1 MHEHAALG
9 SHTHNMRRHSRRTI
23 EGETLMNATTRKQ
36 FLAVIAASTLVFA
49 AGCSDTSNQ
58 SGTVGQKVDRTTD
71 KMAASTERAATNT
84 AVAVDDATI
93 TTKVKAAVLAEP
105 GLRSLQINVDTKDGR
120 VTLAGT
126 VDNAE
131 LKQRATQVAQSVE
144 GVKSVTD
151 QLTVKSS

>member
-1 MHEHAALG
+1 MNSLPASSSSPFSQPARSFSPPVAA
-9 SHTHNMRRHSRRTI
+9 TPATRQWARRSTARP
-23 EGETLMNATTRKQ
+23 TRWR
-36 FLAVIAASTLVFA
+36 L
-49 AGCSDTSNQ
+49 
-58 SGTVGQKVDRTTD
+58 
-71 KMAASTERAATNT
+71 STERAADKT
-84 AVAVDDATI
+84 AAVIDDATI

-105 GLRSLQINVDTKDGR
+105 GLKTLQINVDTKDGR

-144 GVKSVTD
+144 GVKSVSD